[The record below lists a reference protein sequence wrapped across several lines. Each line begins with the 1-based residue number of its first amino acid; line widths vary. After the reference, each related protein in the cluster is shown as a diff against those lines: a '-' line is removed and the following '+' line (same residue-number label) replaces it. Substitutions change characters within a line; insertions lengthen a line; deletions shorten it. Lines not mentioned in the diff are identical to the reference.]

1 MLFSGSKAPGSK
13 GCKASSRS
21 EASQPAQ
28 GDALEEGMED
38 DVQKDE
44 AQSPLAG
51 ELRYSAEQSADQRS

>member
-1 MLFSGSKAPGSK
+1 MFSGSKAPGSK

-44 AQSPLAG
+44 AQSLAG
-51 ELRYSAEQSADQRS
+51 EFRYSAEQSADQRS